1 MADDPKVK
9 TEYHEHETQ
18 VWYDFI
24 YIGSIPDSLNLS
36 KSEKEK
42 KINEMVAQAKK
53 EIEQQGD

>member
-1 MADDPKVK
+1 M
-9 TEYHEHETQ
+9 
-18 VWYDFI
+18 

-42 KINEMVAQAKK
+42 KINEMVIQAKK